1 MSIYLVCIYFLI
13 GSLVILTGLCTFLLI
28 KNRDKREKNII
39 SNLQQKKS
47 TLYIKYNLKNRDMV
61 LNNKY
66 SYLNLNVS
74 KYIVDL
80 SKEDEFLEK
89 IKKIS
94 KDSES
99 YFTETNI
106 EDKTY
111 YFSFSYRDK
120 IDNEVILRCDYNVEK
135 IIEPVTLKTIDDIKK
150 FHSENENKN
159 ASLFYLNIK
168 DFNAI
173 NQRYGQKCGDYVLE
187 VIKKRVSKVEKKNVQ
202 CCYLG
207 GDQFAVYYNSKR
219 TNKKNSMNL
228 IKEINRK
235 LTKPVDVGYIN
246 LDLSFGVGVCVG
258 DYETLDKFVKCAYVA
273 ADYAKKRKEYSIV
286 MYNETMK
293 LEDDMMDSCEKEL
306 ASILMQKEININYN
320 PVFYHTKTK
329 FVGYISNPIFSNL
342 SVKYDALKKL
352 ANQRDKTDE
361 LLGIIIDN
369 QLISYIKKRPK
380 KSSKLFISLKLE
392 ELPIFLETY
401 LANSAYSDCKIVIC
415 LNVKKGYE
423 MLNKYSYISST
434 ISKIIEEGIEFA
446 LEINYS
452 TMYNYDY
459 ILKNA
464 SYLILD
470 DSIVS
475 NMNNA
480 MVKNKFLNILELA
493 KTYELELFAVDV
505 KEYIQYENLL
515 KYDVRYFSG
524 SYFGKGAKKPNE
536 IEQSKTKIFAKFIK
550 DSKKGK
556 KTK

>member
-80 SKEDEFLEK
+80 GKEDEFLEK

-99 YFTETNI
+99 CFTETNI

-135 IIEPVTLKTIDDIKK
+135 TIEPVTLKTIDDIKK

-401 LANSAYSDCKIVIC
+401 LANAAYSDCKIVIC

>member
-1 MSIYLVCIYFLI
+1 MSIYLVCTYFLI
-13 GSLVILTGLCTFLLI
+13 GLLAILAGLGTFLLI
-28 KNRDKREKNII
+28 KNRDKKEKNII
-39 SNLQQKKS
+39 ENLQQKKS
-47 TLYIKYNLKNRDMV
+47 TLYIRYDTNTRDV
-61 LNNKY
+61 VINNKY

-80 SKEDEFLEK
+80 SRDDEF
-89 IKKIS
+89 ITNMKKCWEEQ
-94 KDSES
+94 ES
-99 YFTETNI
+99 YYTETNI

-111 YFSFSYRDK
+111 YFTFSFRDK
-120 IDNEVILRCDYNVEK
+120 RDDQIILRCDYNVEK
-135 IIEPVTLKTIDDIKK
+135 IIEPVTLKGIDDIRKI
-150 FHSENENKN
+150 HDDSENKN
-159 ASLFYLNIK
+159 ASLYYLNIK
-168 DFNAI
+168 DFNVV

-187 VIKKRVSKVEKKNVQ
+187 VIKSRIAKVEKKNIQ

-207 GDQFAVYYNSKR
+207 ADQFAVYYNNKSV
-219 TNKKNSMNL
+219 NKKKAMKV

-246 LDLSFGVGVCVG
+246 IDLSFGVGVCVG
-258 DYETLDKFVKCAYVA
+258 EYETLDKFIKCAYVA
-273 ADYAKKRKEYSIV
+273 SDYAKKRKEYSIV

-306 ASILMQKEININYN
+306 TNILTQKEIGINYN

-342 SVKYDALKKL
+342 SVKYEALKKL
-352 ANQRDKTDE
+352 ASQRDKLEE

-380 KSSKLFISLKLE
+380 KSAKLFVSLKLE
-392 ELPIFLETY
+392 ELPVFLETY
-401 LANSAYSDCKIVIC
+401 LSNPAYSDCKIVIC

-475 NMNNA
+475 NMNNS
-480 MVKNKFLNILELA
+480 MVKNRFLNILELA